1 MDIKIY
7 QKMNEYIF
15 FSIYKIVLT
24 MIEKE
29 NNKYWSP
36 IINNAKNEKFREKLK
51 NLPPLIFEIKNKKSK
66 DFQKAV
72 KKLDENYEFNHPL
85 IERHFLYKALQEI
98 NKELTKI
105 KKIFYLIL
113 LVDYVKFLKMN

>member
-7 QKMNEYIF
+7 QKMKKYIF

-29 NNKYWSP
+29 NNKHWSP

-51 NLPPLIFEIKNKKSK
+51 NLPALIFEIKNKKSK
-66 DFQKAV
+66 DFQNAV
-72 KKLDENYEFNHPL
+72 KKIDESYEFNHPL

-113 LVDYVKFLKMN
+113 LVDCIKFLKMN